1 MTYVMHHI
9 SGTVQHVIMIFGI
22 LAKMIPPVV
31 VFFFYFFFFFFFIFI
46 FQAVTGGAEGGGA
59 CKRAKIAQNE
69 K

>member
-31 VFFFYFFFFFFFIFI
+31 VFFFYYYFFFLIFI